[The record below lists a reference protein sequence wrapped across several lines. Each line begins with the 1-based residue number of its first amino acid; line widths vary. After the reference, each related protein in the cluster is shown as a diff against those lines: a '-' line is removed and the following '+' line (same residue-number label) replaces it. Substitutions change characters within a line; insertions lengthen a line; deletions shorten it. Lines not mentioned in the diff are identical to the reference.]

1 MIFLN
6 ILNFIGLSILKL
18 IIVGL
23 LFLVMGIG
31 LIFIALMD
39 YLTIFLKYINS
50 YVN

>member
-6 ILNFIGLSILKL
+6 ILNFVGLSILKL
-18 IIVGL
+18 IVVGL
-23 LFLVMGIG
+23 LFVVMGIA
-31 LIFIALMD
+31 LVFIALMD

>member
-6 ILNFIGLSILKL
+6 ILNFIGLSILKF
-18 IIVGL
+18 IVVGML
-23 LFLVMGIG
+23 LLVMGIG

>member
-23 LFLVMGIG
+23 LFLIMGI
-31 LIFIALMD
+31 ALVFMAAME
-39 YLTIFLKYINS
+39 YLTRALEYINS

>member
-18 IIVGL
+18 IVVGL
-23 LFLVMGIG
+23 LFLVMGIA
-31 LIFIALMD
+31 LVFIALMD

>member
-1 MIFLN
+1 MIFLK

>member
-23 LFLVMGIG
+23 LFIVMGIG
-31 LIFIALMD
+31 LVFIALMD

-50 YVN
+50 YVD

>member
-6 ILNFIGLSILKL
+6 ILNFVGLSILKL

-23 LFLVMGIG
+23 LFVVMGI
-31 LIFIALMD
+31 ALVFMAAMD
-39 YLTIFLKYINS
+39 YLKRALEYINS

>member
-6 ILNFIGLSILKL
+6 ILNFVGLSILKL
-18 IIVGL
+18 IVIGL
-23 LFLVMGIG
+23 LFIVMGIA
-31 LIFIALMD
+31 LVFIALMD

>member
-18 IIVGL
+18 IVIGL
-23 LFLVMGIG
+23 LFLVMGIA
-31 LIFIALMD
+31 LVFIALMD

>member
-6 ILNFIGLSILKL
+6 ILNFVGLSILKL
-18 IIVGL
+18 IVVTL
-23 LFLVMGIG
+23 LFVAMGIA
-31 LIFIALMD
+31 LVFIALMD

>member
-31 LIFIALMD
+31 LVFIALMD

>member
-6 ILNFIGLSILKL
+6 ILNFVGLSILKL

-23 LFLVMGIG
+23 LFLVMGI
-31 LIFIALMD
+31 ALVFMAAME
-39 YLTIFLKYINS
+39 YLTRALEYINS

>member
-6 ILNFIGLSILKL
+6 ILNFIGLSFLKI

-23 LFLVMGIG
+23 LFLVMGI
-31 LIFIALMD
+31 ALVFMATID
-39 YLTIFLKYINS
+39 YLTRALEYINS

>member
-6 ILNFIGLSILKL
+6 ILNFVGLSILKL
-18 IIVGL
+18 IVVGL
-23 LFLVMGIG
+23 LFIVMGIA
-31 LIFIALMD
+31 LVFIALMD

>member
-6 ILNFIGLSILKL
+6 ILNFIGLSILKI

-23 LFLVMGIG
+23 LFLVMGI
-31 LIFIALMD
+31 ALVFMAAMD
-39 YLTIFLKYINS
+39 YLTRALQYINS

>member
-6 ILNFIGLSILKL
+6 ILNFVGFSILKL
-18 IIVGL
+18 IVVGL
-23 LFLVMGIG
+23 LFIVMGIA
-31 LIFIALMD
+31 LVFIALMD

>member
-6 ILNFIGLSILKL
+6 ILNFIGLSFLKI

-23 LFLVMGIG
+23 LFLVMGI
-31 LIFIALMD
+31 ALVFMAAMD
-39 YLTIFLKYINS
+39 YLTRALEYINS

>member
-18 IIVGL
+18 IVVGL
-23 LFLVMGIG
+23 LFVVMGI
-31 LIFIALMD
+31 ALVFMAVMD

-50 YVN
+50 YVD

>member
-23 LFLVMGIG
+23 LFIVMGI
-31 LIFIALMD
+31 ALVFMAIMD

-50 YVN
+50 YVD

>member
-18 IIVGL
+18 IVVGM
-23 LFLVMGIG
+23 LFVVMGIA
-31 LIFIALMD
+31 LVFIALMD

>member
-23 LFLVMGIG
+23 LFLIMGI
-31 LIFIALMD
+31 ALVFMAALD
-39 YLTIFLKYINS
+39 YLTRALEYINS